1 MSQTDENLAIA
12 NYEARKKA
20 QKRYNASEKGKVAR
34 KTYLS
39 SAGAKERQKQAMTK
53 YQQLNPKGKASNI
66 LQKMKHNSKK
76 RGHEWSD
83 SWWSVEQIENIIING
98 KCEQS
103 GLPFQL
109 RVNTEKQKNN
119 RNPFAPSPDRK
130 DLTKGYEPSNVQWV
144 LWIFNV
150 MKNTFDDVDVEIFLK
165 AMKNKQRGTL

>member
-20 QKRYNASEKGKVAR
+20 QKRYNASEKGKAAR

-39 SAGAKERQKQAMTK
+39 SIKGKEKTAKMMSN
-53 YQQLNPKGKASNI
+53 YQQLNPKGKARNI
-66 LQKMKHNSKK
+66 LEKMKYNSKK

-83 SWWSVEQIENIIING
+83 LWWSLEKIEDIIVNG

-109 RVNTEKQKNN
+109 RANTKEQKYN
-119 RNPFAPSPDRK
+119 RNPFSPSPDRK

-150 MKNTFDDVDVEIFLK
+150 MKNTFDDVDVDVFLN
-165 AMKNKQRGTL
+165 AMKNKQQG

>member
-20 QKRYNASEKGKVAR
+20 QKRYNASEKGKVATEKYR
-34 KTYLS
+34 S
-39 SAGAKERQKQAMTK
+39 SQGAKERHKQTMLK
-53 YQQLNPKGKASNI
+53 YQSLNPRGKAAAV
-66 LQKMKHNSKK
+66 LGHMKNSSKK
-76 RGHEWSD
+76 RGHAWSD
-83 SWWSVEQIENIIING
+83 SWWSVEQIEDIIVNG

-109 RVNTEKQKNN
+109 RLNTKEQKHR

-150 MKNTFDDVDVEIFLK
+150 MKNTFDDVDVDVFLN
-165 AMKNKQRGTL
+165 AMKNKQRG